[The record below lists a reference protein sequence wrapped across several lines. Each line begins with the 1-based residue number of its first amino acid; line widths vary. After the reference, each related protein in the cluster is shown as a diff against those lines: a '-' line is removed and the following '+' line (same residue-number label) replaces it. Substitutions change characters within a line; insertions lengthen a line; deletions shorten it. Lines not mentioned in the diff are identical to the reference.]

1 MVIAHRL
8 STIRKAD
15 KILVMNEGK
24 VVEEGTHEELMEIP
38 QGEYKRM
45 VEIQVRPVTTLT
57 RHTARHHS
65 CRAPLGVNTNG
76 YALEGPGWLRCI
88 LNNFVAVQKYC
99 ITGTGANSS

>member
-45 VEIQVRPVTTLT
+45 VETQVRPVTHVEPHWGIEHKWVCGGGT
-57 RHTARHHS
+57 R
-65 CRAPLGVNTNG
+65 
-76 YALEGPGWLRCI
+76 WLRCM
-88 LNNFVAVQKYC
+88 LNNFVTVQKYC
-99 ITGTGANSS
+99 ITAS